1 MDILQLKLFTSN
13 LNAQRQ
19 FYSETLGLTLT
30 STSETHFSL
39 SIGLTTLTFEENTNS
54 TPYHFAINIPS
65 NKLNEALN
73 WLKKRINVLSYE
85 GVEIHRFEDWNANA
99 IYFYDADKNIVEF
112 IGRHNLKDES
122 ADAFSPSLLRR
133 VSEIGVAVDDLK
145 VIYET
150 IKQNLDLPI
159 YDGSLERF
167 CAIGDENGLF
177 ICLNKTVKK
186 TWFPTQDIP
195 RASDFKIS
203 VRHSNKSCTFAF
215 ENATIRAIKSLP
227 DT

>member
-112 IGRHNLKDES
+112 IGRHNLE
-122 ADAFSPSLLRR
+122 
-133 VSEIGVAVDDLK
+133 G
-145 VIYET
+145 
-150 IKQNLDLPI
+150 
-159 YDGSLERF
+159 
-167 CAIGDENGLF
+167 
-177 ICLNKTVKK
+177 
-186 TWFPTQDIP
+186 
-195 RASDFKIS
+195 
-203 VRHSNKSCTFAF
+203 
-215 ENATIRAIKSLP
+215 
-227 DT
+227 